1 MSAKRKT
8 RKTRVSPEGIKVETV
23 SPISTKSKI
32 SKLDT
37 QIRKLEKELTE
48 AGAADFFDY
57 GADVPKLTP
66 KTAETLVASLFHEG
80 KDGEPLV
87 ESLVPPEKVSRP
99 VLALESLMEADE
111 NQMHCAVANTEATAE
126 ALSNEAGVETS
137 EFKRFPHLAVDV
149 APPYVAGL
157 TKDAN
162 LDYFRSLEGRVLTVL
177 DASSSDRTQREALK
191 TLIRK
196 EFRSTMTS
204 VEVALTPPR

>member
-1 MSAKRKT
+1 MSAKRKI
-8 RKTRVSPEGIKVETV
+8 RKTRVSPEGIQTETV
-23 SPISTKSKI
+23 KTKTT
-32 SKLDT
+32 KLRAE
-37 QIRKLEKELTE
+37 IERLEKELAE

-80 KDGEPLV
+80 KNGEPLV
-87 ESLVPPEKVSRP
+87 ETPPPPEKVSRP
-99 VLALESLMEADE
+99 VQALENLMEADE
-111 NQMHCAVANTEATAE
+111 EKMHCAVANADAKAEAISTEAE
-126 ALSNEAGVETS
+126 VS

-149 APPYVAGL
+149 APPHVSGL
-157 TKDAN
+157 DKSAS
-162 LDYFRSLEGRVLTVL
+162 LGYFRSLEGRVLTIL

-204 VEVALTPPR
+204 IEVALTPPR

>member
-1 MSAKRKT
+1 MSAKRKI
-8 RKTRVSPEGIKVETV
+8 RKTRVSPEGIQTETV

-32 SKLDT
+32 SKLET
-37 QIRKLEKELTE
+37 QIRKLENELTE

-87 ESLVPPEKVSRP
+87 EPLVPPEKVSRP
-99 VLALESLMEADE
+99 VQALENLMEADE
-111 NQMHCAVANTEATAE
+111 EKMHCAVANADAKEEAA
-126 ALSNEAGVETS
+126 NEIVVS
-137 EFKRFPHLAVDV
+137 EFKRFPHLAADV
-149 APPYVAGL
+149 TPPYVAGL
-157 TKDAN
+157 TKDTN
-162 LDYFRSLEGRVLTVL
+162 LGYFRSLEGRVLTIL